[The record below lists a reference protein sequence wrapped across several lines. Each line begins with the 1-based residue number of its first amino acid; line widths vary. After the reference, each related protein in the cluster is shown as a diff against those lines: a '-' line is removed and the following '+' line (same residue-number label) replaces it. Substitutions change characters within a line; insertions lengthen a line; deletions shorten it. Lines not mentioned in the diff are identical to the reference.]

1 MNKLLLIDGNSIVNR
16 AFYAMPNLTSSSGVC
31 TGGIFGFLKMLSKL
45 IKEENPTHIA
55 CAFDLKEP
63 TFRHKEYPE
72 YKAGRRPMPEEL
84 VQQIPI
90 LKELLQ
96 SMGIAIFSLAGY
108 EADDI
113 LGTLSKEY
121 DGSCIIVSGDK
132 DILQLVSDKCTVYH
146 TKKGITDVIKYTPEL
161 LQSEG
166 IKEPI
171 YITDLKGLMGD
182 SSDNLKG
189 VQGVGK
195 VTANNLIS
203 EYGSLDNLYDHIDE
217 IKGKLKDKLIDGK
230 DDAYSTKKL
239 ATIYREVPLTYSM
252 DDLSFSGVISGEAY
266 QKMVELDFKK
276 PEDMFTFSTVNTG
289 VSEDIADIVYIEN
302 ENDLNKA
309 LEQSK
314 ETGILCFNI
323 DNTSSF
329 TVDGKVE
336 YILKE
341 QEDLLSST
349 VSQDRFLE
357 LLKDYIGSDKIK
369 ITVFD
374 LKNVYYQFRNNGFV
388 FDADDLLLLS
398 YSADVSKN
406 KGDLKS
412 LLETYQKSAE
422 TPCCSMLRLF
432 DELKQKCLSE
442 NTFSIY
448 TDIELPLIK
457 VLFDMEQTGFRI
469 DVDLIDKLGSSYSE
483 KIADLEQK
491 IYELAGVKFNI
502 NSPKQLG
509 EILFDKLGLPGG
521 KKKSTSADVL
531 EKLYFINPII
541 PLILEYRKVAK
552 LQSTY
557 IFGIKK
563 MLDNNNRLHTVF
575 KQALT
580 TTGRLSSTEPNL
592 QNIPVRTPEGKEI
605 RKAFIASEGKEL
617 VVADYSQIELRLMA
631 HMSGDKQ
638 MIADFLSE
646 KDIHSSTASAVFGVP
661 LDEVTKDMRR
671 KAKAVNFGIIY
682 GISDFGLSEDIGCSV
697 LEARAFMQKY
707 FENYPNVKAYM
718 DKTVEDAKQNG
729 YVETLFGR
737 RRIIPELKSPV
748 YTIRTFGER
757 AAMNMPLQGTA
768 SDIIKIAMV
777 RVYEKLKEIDGA
789 KLILQVH
796 DELVVDCPKES
807 VERVSKIVEETME
820 NVISLKVP
828 LFAEVG
834 VGDNWLEAKD

>member
-16 AFYAMPNLTSSSGVC
+16 AFYAMPNLTSSSGIC
-31 TGGIFGFLKMLSKL
+31 TGGIFGFLKMLSRL
-45 IKEENPTHIA
+45 IKEESPTHIA

-72 YKAGRRPMPEEL
+72 YKAGRHPMPEEL

-90 LKELLQ
+90 LKNLLND
-96 SMGIAIFSLAGY
+96 MEIATFELAGY

-113 LGTLSKEY
+113 LGTLSKDF
-121 DGSCIIVSGDK
+121 DGECIIVSGDK

-146 TKKGITDVIKYTPEL
+146 TKRGITDVIKYTPDL
-161 LQSEG
+161 LRNEG
-166 IKEPI
+166 IEKPV

-203 EYGSLDNLYDHIDE
+203 QYGSLDNLYEHIDE
-217 IKGKLKDKLIDGK
+217 IKGKLKEKLIDGK
-230 DDAYSTKKL
+230 NDAYSTKKL
-239 ATIYREVPLTYSM
+239 ATIFREVPLNYKIN
-252 DDLSFSGVISGEAY
+252 DLRFEGALPNESY
-266 QKMVELDFKK
+266 RKMIELDFRK
-276 PEDMFTFSTVNTG
+276 PEEMFSFESES
-289 VSEDIADIVYIEN
+289 VSSDLSQAEIVYIEN
-302 ENDLNKA
+302 EADLTSA
-309 LEQSK
+309 LEKSK
-314 ETGILCFNI
+314 QTKTLCFNI
-323 DNTSSF
+323 DNVSSF
-329 TVDGKVE
+329 TIDGKTEFV
-336 YILKE
+336 LKE

-349 VSQDRFLE
+349 VSQDRFCEILV
-357 LLKDYIGSDKIK
+357 DYLDEPSVHV
-369 ITVFD
+369 TVFD
-374 LKNVYYQFRNNGFV
+374 LKTVYYDLKQFKKI

-398 YSADVSKN
+398 YATDVSKN
-406 KGDLKS
+406 KNDLKS
-412 LLETYQKSAE
+412 LLETYGKTIE
-422 TPCCSMLRLF
+422 TPCCSILTLF
-432 DELKQKCLSE
+432 EELKNKSVSE
-442 NTFSIY
+442 NSFSIY
-448 TDIELPLIK
+448 TDVELPLVK

-469 DVDLIDKLGSSYSE
+469 DVDLIDKLGASYSQR
-483 KIADLEQK
+483 ISDLESS

-509 EILFDKLGLPGG
+509 EILFDKMGLPGG
-521 KKKSTSADVL
+521 KKKSTNADVL
-531 EKLYFINPII
+531 EKLYFINPIV

-557 IFGIKK
+557 IVGLKK
-563 MLDNNNRLHTVF
+563 LLDNDNRLHTVF

-592 QNIPVRTPEGKEI
+592 QNIPVRTQEGKEI
-605 RKAFIASEGKEL
+605 RKAFIASNDKEL

-638 MIADFLSE
+638 MIKDFLSE

-682 GISDFGLSEDIGCSV
+682 GISDFGLSEDVGCSV
-697 LEARAFMQKY
+697 SEARSFMQKY
-707 FENYPNVKAYM
+707 FETYPSVKVYM
-718 DKTVEDAKQNG
+718 ENTVENAKQNG
-729 YVETLFGR
+729 FVETLFGR
-737 RRIIPELKSPV
+737 RRVIPELKSPV
-748 YTIRTFGER
+748 YNMRAFGER

-777 RVYEKLKEIDGA
+777 RVYDKLKEIKDA

-807 VERVSKIVEETME
+807 VELVSKIVEETME
-820 NVISLKVP
+820 NVIQLKVP
-828 LFAEVG
+828 LLAEVG
-834 VGDNWLEAKD
+834 VGKNWLEAKD